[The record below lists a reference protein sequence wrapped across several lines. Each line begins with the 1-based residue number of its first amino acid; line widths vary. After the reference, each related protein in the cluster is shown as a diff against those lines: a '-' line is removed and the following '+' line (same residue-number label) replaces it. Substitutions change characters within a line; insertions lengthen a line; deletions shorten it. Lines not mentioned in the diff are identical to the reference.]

1 MARPRRA
8 AQLGALGVAL
18 GDVVAFAAPD
28 AEAGEPLQLGL
39 VQALWQTA
47 AGRQEMQ
54 ARRPALRAA
63 PRSCGVRMG
72 ARPSVLW
79 LQRRAQST
87 RRMSG
92 AG

>member
-54 ARRPALRAA
+54 ARRPA
-63 PRSCGVRMG
+63 C
-72 ARPSVLW
+72 ARGPYLEEC
-79 LQRRAQST
+79 
-87 RRMSG
+87 
-92 AG
+92 AGHPPICA

>member
-63 PRSCGVRMG
+63 SRSRGVRVG
-72 ARPSVLW
+72 ADLTM
-79 LQRRAQST
+79 LYI
-87 RRMSG
+87 
-92 AG
+92 